1 MEKLRVNRRQSSC
14 SSRGGRG
21 ELVAVRAMKGE
32 SREECVLAIDVGTG
46 GTKAALVNQLG
57 SVVASAFHPHPRPAP
72 SSRGGPASV
81 EQEVESWWWATTH
94 AVQACWNK
102 GSGGVVRALAVTGQ
116 MQNVIRLP
124 KDGSQPIPTAILYS
138 DARAAEEVAEVN
150 GMAGGPEYISSIT
163 GTQQGA
169 SSLLAKLRWL
179 DKHELSA
186 AEQCQTLLFG
196 GHDYVVWKL
205 SGALAT
211 DSTTASTTGLLDLSF
226 HYAEDLIHS
235 VELGHWMEK
244 LPPIK
249 AANIPC
255 GVVSSEAAEEL
266 GVVSLKGVPVLHC
279 CGDAGACTLGAGAG
293 SPGSLYAYIGTSG
306 WVAGSFQDQVDIEAA
321 KPSGVFRLGHPD
333 ESLVFKTGS
342 IMTAGGNLAWSA
354 ANIGGP
360 GGTSMEE
367 IDRMVKLEGAGSG
380 GLLYL
385 PYLNGERCP
394 FEDGSARG
402 CFLGISTSTTSAHMF
417 RAVMEGVAF
426 AMRSSRDALNGGSAP
441 SSGVT
446 PLRLVGGG
454 ARSPV
459 WPAIFSG
466 VFGQTV
472 EVLSDAQEVGVKGA
486 ALLAGQWLGWH
497 SSLTPEGNWVQKQ
510 QSFEPSPEGVEFYN
524 ILYSV
529 YSQAYGGVR
538 NVCQELSALRNL

>member
-279 CGDAGACTLGAGAG
+279 CGDA
-293 SPGSLYAYIGTSG
+293 
-306 WVAGSFQDQVDIEAA
+306 V
-321 KPSGVFRLGHPD
+321 
-333 ESLVFKTGS
+333 
-342 IMTAGGNLAWSA
+342 
-354 ANIGGP
+354 
-360 GGTSMEE
+360 
-367 IDRMVKLEGAGSG
+367 
-380 GLLYL
+380 
-385 PYLNGERCP
+385 
-394 FEDGSARG
+394 RG
-402 CFLGISTSTTSAHMF
+402 
-417 RAVMEGVAF
+417 
-426 AMRSSRDALNGGSAP
+426 
-441 SSGVT
+441 
-446 PLRLVGGG
+446 
-454 ARSPV
+454 
-459 WPAIFSG
+459 
-466 VFGQTV
+466 Q
-472 EVLSDAQEVGVKGA
+472 
-486 ALLAGQWLGWH
+486 
-497 SSLTPEGNWVQKQ
+497 
-510 QSFEPSPEGVEFYN
+510 
-524 ILYSV
+524 
-529 YSQAYGGVR
+529 GVR
-538 NVCQELSALRNL
+538 GVCMHI